1 MVATEL
7 ANLLLERADSSA
19 QLRPAQLS
27 SPSHVTSQPTI
38 DYVCACAWHF
48 SAPPPPA
55 GVPSPPPRPLARP
68 LVFSLVCP
76 LVSLR
81 TQRSGRCARF
91 GRVLPQIDTKRVV
104 EIVLSVA
111 PLPPSR
117 PRAGRTRTWTT
128 RTPAARISTA
138 RAANSARLGSSWLC
152 LVQARTIWSTFC
164 PKSTRN
170 EWLKSH

>member
-1 MVATEL
+1 MMVATEL

-19 QLRPAQLS
+19 QTSSAQLAVTRHITTNDRLCLRSRPALLI
-27 SPSHVTSQPTI
+27 PL
-38 DYVCACAWHF
+38 
-48 SAPPPPA
+48 PPA
-55 GVPSPPPRPLARP
+55 GVPPPPPRPLACP
-68 LVFSLVCP
+68 LVISLVCP